1 MREVAVKHMFNTLT
15 NTSPM
20 PREEKKNQIASI
32 GLLAFQMS
40 SSISKTLSERLGQE
54 ATVMAKKALKKL
66 SDKSS
71 GSSESVITKGRK
83 RKHIDASSETSQK
96 TNEQNKRMKEEDTE
110 SDVSLNGISDKSVSS
125 VHTSDLSSFDDEIVV
140 SSEDEKGEKKEKR
153 ISFKTANKA
162 YFDDGFSNIRNVIVS
177 QKKNTDEASKESK
190 TKKNSSLNTSSSSAE
205 SKSISPRPKR
215 ERKPNS
221 KYSAED
227 MYF

>member
-153 ISFKTANKA
+153 ISFKT
-162 YFDDGFSNIRNVIVS
+162 D
-177 QKKNTDEASKESK
+177 
-190 TKKNSSLNTSSSSAE
+190 
-205 SKSISPRPKR
+205 
-215 ERKPNS
+215 
-221 KYSAED
+221 
-227 MYF
+227 